1 MKLSNWRQPADRKVS
16 DVANILV
23 ILNSAL
29 IPAIIGLPFG
39 DGMKLWIISGYNV
52 VAALV
57 TTYKKLTK
65 ANDIQ
70 DVEQIQKP

>member
-16 DVANILV
+16 DIANILV

-39 DGMKLWIISGYNV
+39 DGMKLWIISG
-52 VAALV
+52 LM
-57 TTYKKLTK
+57 
-65 ANDIQ
+65 
-70 DVEQIQKP
+70 